1 MPFYMETCMKRF
13 ICFHHLDL
21 AAKGRFVDLQNLFM
35 GLSRL
40 VDNGLQ
46 SCPLQLW
53 NKVSFSPSQITLSS
67 LELREVSLSSF
78 LYMLTIYS
86 LQAMMWML

>member
-53 NKVSFSPSQITLSS
+53 IKALFNPRQTTLS
-67 LELREVSLSSF
+67 LPGLREVL
-78 LYMLTIYS
+78 
-86 LQAMMWML
+86 